1 MIENTKTLINEINF
15 DNILELINSED
26 DKSKVIGLTI
36 LENSDINKSYIYLLL
51 VFNKLNTINIENK
64 SSYNKEIIKSTVNI
78 IDKMKHFD
86 KNFDPSNI
94 SYKFI
99 QDYIN
104 KNENELKKHISF
116 NELKKCKK
124 FILNKFSEELVDL
137 LKKFNYNFFN
147 EYNLIITEKT

>member
-1 MIENTKTLINEINF
+1 MIENTKIFINEINF
-15 DNILELINSED
+15 DNILELINSKD
-26 DKSKVIGLTI
+26 DKSKVLGLTI

-51 VFNKLNTINIENK
+51 VFNKLNTVDIKNE
-64 SSYNKEIIKSTVNI
+64 STYNKDIIKSTVNI
-78 IDKMKHFD
+78 LDKMKHFD
-86 KNFDPSNI
+86 KTFDPSNV

-116 NELKKCKK
+116 DELKKCKK

-147 EYNLIITEKT
+147 DYDLIITEKI